1 MINNAVVTPLE
12 WKDVRGKEQLYLK
25 IEHNQNTVLINIG
38 RKTFDSVRELLTE
51 SKTTQQDL
59 KEKVIKK

>member
-12 WKDVRGKEQLYLK
+12 WKDVREKEQLYLK